1 MMNQLYQQ
9 YKSGSNDLAARLN
22 RFQQSIKGDPQQMI
36 QQMLNSGR
44 ITQAQYNAAV
54 QQAQQLGRMLGMK

>member
-1 MMNQLYQQ
+1 MNQLYNQLNNN
-9 YKSGSNDLAARLN
+9 SGDLVS
-22 RFQQSIKGDPQQMI
+22 RFNQFRQSIKGDPQQMI

>member
-1 MMNQLYQQ
+1 MNQLYQQ

-22 RFQQSIKGDPQQMI
+22 RFQQSIKGDPQQMV

-44 ITQAQYNAAV
+44 ITQAQYNSAV
-54 QQAQQLGRMLGMK
+54 QETQQLWRMLGMK